1 MSYKDLRQVH
11 EAYTALRE
19 LIIQTNGGWDD
30 IESRAKVARLCNVG
44 AAALD
49 DAECRERLRTVEAQ
63 AAELFSRE
71 GHLKW
76 KRKNMSG
83 ADYLRLQILI
93 ALEALNT
100 RLFFIDTLRSRA
112 SLQKPG
118 EDLAPP
124 FEHQE
129 VPFPGK

>member
-1 MSYKDLRQVH
+1 MSYKDLREVRTC
-11 EAYTALRE
+11 YTALRE
-19 LIIQTNGGWDD
+19 LVIRNNGGWDD
-30 IESRAKVARLCNVG
+30 VESRAKVTRLCKG
-44 AAALD
+44 AVTALD
-49 DAECRERLRTVEAQ
+49 DAECRERLRAVEAQ

-71 GHLKW
+71 RHLKW
-76 KRKNMSG
+76 TRKNISG

-112 SLQKPG
+112 SSQQPG
-118 EDLAPP
+118 EDFGPP

>member
-1 MSYKDLRQVH
+1 MSYKDLLQVR

-30 IESRAKVARLCNVG
+30 VESRAKVVRLCSAGV
-44 AAALD
+44 AALD
-49 DAECRERLRTVEAQ
+49 DAECRERLRAVQAQ

-71 GHLKW
+71 GHQKW
-76 KRKNMSG
+76 TRKNMSG

-93 ALEALNT
+93 ALEAINT
-100 RLFFIDTLRSRA
+100 RLFFIDALRSRA
-112 SLQKPG
+112 SSQKPG

>member
-1 MSYKDLRQVH
+1 MSYKDLREVRNC
-11 EAYTALRE
+11 YTALRE
-19 LIIQTNGGWDD
+19 LIIRTNGGWDD
-30 IESRAKVARLCNVG
+30 VESRAKVAGLCNAGVG
-44 AAALD
+44 ALD
-49 DAECRERLRTVEAQ
+49 DAECRERLRAVQAQ
-63 AAELFSRE
+63 AAELFSRD

-76 KRKNMSG
+76 TRKNMSG

-112 SLQKPG
+112 SSQQPD

-129 VPFPGK
+129 VPVPGK

>member
-1 MSYKDLRQVH
+1 MPHKDIREVR
-11 EAYTALRE
+11 ECYAALRE
-19 LIIQTNGGWDD
+19 LVIQNNGGWDD
-30 IESRAKVARLCNVG
+30 VESRSRMARLCHAG
-44 AAALD
+44 IAALD
-49 DAECRERLRTVEAQ
+49 DPECRERLGTVQAQ

-76 KRKNMSG
+76 TRKNMSG

-100 RLFFIDTLRSRA
+100 RLFFIDAMRNRA
-112 SLQKPG
+112 SSQQPG
-118 EDLAPP
+118 ENLGPAL
-124 FEHQE
+124 EHQE

>member
-1 MSYKDLRQVH
+1 MSYKDLRLVRD
-11 EAYTALRE
+11 AYTALRE
-19 LIIQTNGGWDD
+19 LIIRNNGGWDD
-30 IESRAKVARLCNVG
+30 VESRSKVARLCSAG

-49 DAECRERLRTVEAQ
+49 DAECRERLRAVQVQ

-76 KRKNMSG
+76 TRKNMSG

-100 RLFFIDTLRSRA
+100 RVFFIDTLRSRA
-112 SLQKPG
+112 SSQKPG

>member
-1 MSYKDLRQVH
+1 MSYKDLKEVRSC
-11 EAYTALRE
+11 YTALRE
-19 LIIQTNGGWDD
+19 VVIQCDGGWDD
-30 IESRAKVARLCNVG
+30 VESRAKVARLCNAGV
-44 AAALD
+44 AALD
-49 DAECRERLRTVEAQ
+49 DAECRERLRAVEAQ
-63 AAELFSRE
+63 ASELFSRE

-76 KRKNMSG
+76 KRKNLSG

-112 SLQKPG
+112 SLQQPG
-118 EDLAPP
+118 DDLAPP

>member
-1 MSYKDLRQVH
+1 MSYKDLRQVR

-19 LIIQTNGGWDD
+19 LIIQTDGGWDD
-30 IESRAKVARLCNVG
+30 VESRAKVARLCDAG
-44 AAALD
+44 AAALA
-49 DAECRERLRTVEAQ
+49 DAECLERLRAVQAQ

-76 KRKNMSG
+76 TRKNMSG

-100 RLFFIDTLRSRA
+100 RLFFIDTLRGRA
-112 SLQKPG
+112 SFQKPG

-129 VPFPGK
+129 VPVPGK